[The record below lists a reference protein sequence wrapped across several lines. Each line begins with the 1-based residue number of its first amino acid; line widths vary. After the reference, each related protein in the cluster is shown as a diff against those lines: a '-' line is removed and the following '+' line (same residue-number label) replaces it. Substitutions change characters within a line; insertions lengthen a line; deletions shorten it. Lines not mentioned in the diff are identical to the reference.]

1 MSCSLGM
8 SGKPTAPVS
17 RSILPPSWS
26 RLMKGGIAGF
36 AARKAAFIFLT
47 SARVFTFALR
57 YMTPPIWPCWISP
70 ISVLIVASSSE
81 LPLKPTSTICPAISA
96 RLAARAAAGTARE
109 SAAARTRGNRR
120 TENLSGNRMAA
131 SFCRLITAESQASLA
146 AHGFQKLNACGG
158 LSRLMRHEDVVA
170 CALADDAVRGWR
182 QRRERGGMDRP
193 FQHDAIAGRG
203 ERRLHQLTGV
213 GIVADSSAQQPHLL
227 LYQRRIAAW
236 RVHRIDQ
243 HHLWMQTRQKLS
255 RVPDQKSHPADDL
268 RLRPASFAG
277 ARQPFF
283 EQRRHLGRA
292 LDQHHLGAERGQQEG
307 IASEAGRGIHDAW
320 RLAAHEA
327 GGSRQRLSAPATE
340 AVAVAHRAADEI
352 HDQVPG
358 HAASLRRRQ
367 QCLRGALRSMPAD
380 KCRVVRRGTG
390 SYDGRPFRLTGLSY
404 VLRPR
409 LRHVQF
415 HAGRDRCRWR
425 ADAAAA
431 RKRPEDRTERPL

>member
-96 RLAARAAAGTARE
+96 RLAARAATGTARE

-182 QRRERGGMDRP
+182 QRR
-193 FQHDAIAGRG
+193 
-203 ERRLHQLTGV
+203 LHQLTGV

-243 HHLWMQTRQKLS
+243 HHLWMQTRQK
-255 RVPDQKSHPADDL
+255 
-268 RLRPASFAG
+268 
-277 ARQPFF
+277 
-283 EQRRHLGRA
+283 
-292 LDQHHLGAERGQQEG
+292 
-307 IASEAGRGIHDAW
+307 
-320 RLAAHEA
+320 
-327 GGSRQRLSAPATE
+327 
-340 AVAVAHRAADEI
+340 
-352 HDQVPG
+352 
-358 HAASLRRRQ
+358 
-367 QCLRGALRSMPAD
+367 
-380 KCRVVRRGTG
+380 
-390 SYDGRPFRLTGLSY
+390 
-404 VLRPR
+404 
-409 LRHVQF
+409 
-415 HAGRDRCRWR
+415 
-425 ADAAAA
+425 
-431 RKRPEDRTERPL
+431 